1 MCCLWWG
8 GTGGAYSLDFTITNP
23 SAAGPNYGHSAAIK
37 VGSSQEGAYGRLNLS
52 NGARL
57 TSVSTSVYDVGTS
70 SHVGGYYN
78 VNIGNRL
85 GSTGKV
91 YLSDADTFL
100 GAYGQGARIT
110 VGSQNATGILNI
122 SNGASAGAFSVQIGR
137 NNGTGATIISGAG
150 SSLEVSDNFGN
161 YLTYNG
167 VDYSSFGPRLRVG
180 RDGGTGYLSIS
191 AGAVVDVK
199 NTDGVTDGPI
209 VDLGKGQGSGS
220 VEIMGSGSQLNIT
233 QYGASAEGK
242 DGAELRV
249 GFGGSA
255 SNVIQV
261 SDYGA
266 INVIGDG
273 ASVSVGRNREDLLV
287 PSQGDAITLSDH
299 STLMIDS
306 SGHSRAA
313 SLEIGYGDFAN
324 GAVTLD
330 NSTLMVTSNGSAYG
344 ASITVGS
351 RNGNGTMS
359 ISNGSE
365 VTVNGNG
372 DLRPGVSVGMEQG
385 TGVLVID
392 GTGSS
397 LTVQGTNGF
406 GIGAGGA
413 VLIGGNPL
421 YGGYGGEGTL
431 TVTAGGSLNMTAANS
446 FLGIGVGDTVR
457 GFGYVSGAGSSLN
470 VGGLI
475 MVGGSA
481 GVSTDAGG
489 LFFEPLPTATSS
501 FFDSILVV
509 NNGATLMASDVL
521 VSKYAVASFEG
532 MITADVVV
540 HGSLFVG
547 IAGNQTMDIV
557 GNLDLEAHSALFF
570 DISDFGGGTGDYFS
584 VSGDARINFRQST
597 LDLTIDPT
605 NTFGI
610 GTKYTLGDVT
620 GLLDFTET
628 TVYAADSGAMFR
640 AYATGTGLVR
650 LEALTGMYNGRS
662 YDDKTVFNNSA
673 NTATGD
679 GLNNQMDGRG
689 GADNLSG
696 AGGDD
701 ILIGGGGG
709 DTLNGD
715 DGRDFLDGGGGNDI
729 LNGGAGRDELNGG
742 SNNDTIDGGS
752 GNDRIIGSGGSDN
765 LTGGSGDDV
774 ILAGSG
780 NDTVNGGDD
789 DDIIQGNNGTDTL
802 NGDSG
807 SDTLLGGADNDTLN
821 GDGGADILFGD
832 DGNDILNGGSQSDV
846 LFGGAGFDDLTGGT
860 GADSFVFLTVAEIG
874 KNNGSRDRILDFA
887 TGNNI
892 IDLSGIDAMSSTGFN
907 DAFTW
912 IGSSAFSST
921 EGELKFR
928 NFGGGV
934 KLVEGD
940 VDGDGAADFRIEVTV
955 GSIDAGDFIL

>member
-1 MCCLWWG
+1 MALGRNG
-8 GTGGAYSLDFTITNP
+8 GSALLD
-23 SAAGPNYGHSAAIK
+23 
-37 VGSSQEGAYGRLNLS
+37 
-52 NGARL
+52 
-57 TSVSTSVYDVGTS
+57 
-70 SHVGGYYN
+70 
-78 VNIGNRL
+78 
-85 GSTGKV
+85 
-91 YLSDADTFL
+91 
-100 GAYGQGARIT
+100 
-110 VGSQNATGILNI
+110 I
-122 SNGASAGAFSVQIGR
+122 SNGAGAGAFFVHAGR
-137 NNGTGATIISGAG
+137 GANSAGGINVSGAG
-150 SSLEVSDNFGN
+150 STFEVSDNFGTFGIWQGN
-161 YLTYNG
+161 
-167 VDYSSFGPRLRVG
+167 DYSPHGATLRMG
-180 RDGGTGYLSIS
+180 RDGGYGQLSITS
-191 AGAVVDVK
+191 GGVVDVK
-199 NTDGVTDGPI
+199 NTDGLTDGPK
-209 VDLGKGQGSGS
+209 VGLGKGEGSGS
-220 VEIMGSGSQLNIT
+220 IVISGSGSQLNIS
-233 QYGASAEGK
+233 QYGPRAE
-242 DGAELRV
+242 DTSGAQLRI
-249 GFGGSA
+249 GYGGSN
-255 SNVIQV
+255 SSSVQL

-266 INVIGDG
+266 LNVVGDN
-273 ASVSVGRNREDLLV
+273 ASVSVGRNFEDLQNI
-287 PSQGDAITLSDH
+287 SQGDFIQLTTN
-299 STLMIDS
+299 STLTIDS
-306 SGHSRAA
+306 SGSSGSAL
-313 SLEIGYGDFAN
+313 LEIGYGDFAN
-324 GAVTLD
+324 GAVALD

-372 DLRPGVSVGMEQG
+372 DLRPGVTVGMEQG
-385 TGVLVID
+385 TGVLAID
-392 GTGSS
+392 GAGSS

-679 GLNNQMDGRG
+679 GLNNRMDGRG

-807 SDTLLGGADNDTLN
+807 SDTLLGG
-821 GDGGADILFGD
+821 G
-832 DGNDILNGGSQSDV
+832 
-846 LFGGAGFDDLTGGT
+846 
-860 GADSFVFLTVAEIG
+860 
-874 KNNGSRDRILDFA
+874 
-887 TGNNI
+887 
-892 IDLSGIDAMSSTGFN
+892 
-907 DAFTW
+907 
-912 IGSSAFSST
+912 
-921 EGELKFR
+921 
-928 NFGGGV
+928 
-934 KLVEGD
+934 
-940 VDGDGAADFRIEVTV
+940 
-955 GSIDAGDFIL
+955 